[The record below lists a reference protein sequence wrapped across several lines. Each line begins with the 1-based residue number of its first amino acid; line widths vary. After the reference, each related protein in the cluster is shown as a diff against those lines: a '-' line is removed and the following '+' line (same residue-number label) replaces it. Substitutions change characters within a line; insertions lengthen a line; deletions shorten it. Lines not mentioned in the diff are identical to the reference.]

1 MRVDAAELPVLE
13 SGRAD
18 AEEPVQHHC
27 EEHSRGVRG
36 DVRMGAGMKGRNGK
50 KELVY
55 SPVLKVNRVA
65 NVHFRWPLCQSVPLG
80 ASSPGFCIKHVS
92 S

>member
-18 AEEPVQHHC
+18 AAEPVQHHR

-65 NVHFRWPLCQSVPLG
+65 NVHFQMASVPKRAFRDVQPWILY
-80 ASSPGFCIKHVS
+80 
-92 S
+92 

>member
-1 MRVDAAELPVLE
+1 MLQSFLC
-13 SGRAD
+13 SN
-18 AEEPVQHHC
+18 
-27 EEHSRGVRG
+27 RGVLTRRNLSNTIARSIPAVFA

-65 NVHFRWPLCQSVPLG
+65 NVHFQMASVPKRAFRGVQPWILY
-80 ASSPGFCIKHVS
+80 
-92 S
+92 